1 MWWQVRAVIFVKM
14 WWQVRAVIFVKMW
27 WQVREVIFV
36 KIRIIIFKIN
46 IYSLLQTTEIT
57 NYKLNINIE

>member
-1 MWWQVRAVIFVKM
+1 M